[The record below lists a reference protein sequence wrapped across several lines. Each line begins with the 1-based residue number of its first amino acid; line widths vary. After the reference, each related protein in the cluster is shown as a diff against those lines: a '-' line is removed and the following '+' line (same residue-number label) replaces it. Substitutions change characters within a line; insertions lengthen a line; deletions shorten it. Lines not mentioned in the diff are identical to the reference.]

1 MPKYL
6 TVDQPQASRTQAV
19 LSGLAPDLDIS
30 SERPA
35 LTITTCCLFHC
46 GQCLRCF
53 KSKSGLDITTVI
65 FGSACLSPGALSS
78 MYVMTAI
85 DGFVGLET

>member
-6 TVDQPQASRTQAV
+6 PVDQPQATRSQAV
-19 LSGLAPDLDIS
+19 LSELAPDLDIS

-53 KSKSGLDITTVI
+53 KVTLSRFERT
-65 FGSACLSPGALSS
+65 SAHACAL
-78 MYVMTAI
+78 
-85 DGFVGLET
+85 